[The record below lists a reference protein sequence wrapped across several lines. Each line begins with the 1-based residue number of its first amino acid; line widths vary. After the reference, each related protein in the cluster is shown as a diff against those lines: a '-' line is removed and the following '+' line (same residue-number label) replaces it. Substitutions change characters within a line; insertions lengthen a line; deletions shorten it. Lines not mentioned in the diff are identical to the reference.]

1 MYPLS
6 VNQNDYAARI
16 IGFAREKQDFASWL
30 NLSKAESRVFSVS
43 GIGGIGKTT
52 LLTELAHVAR
62 TAGVRTIWMDGRISM
77 QTPGAFLTHLEMSLE
92 VEYGRVR
99 GADVPQ
105 LAHVLEELTGQR
117 TVLLMDNCENPE
129 RIESWLLSSF
139 LPRLAGAQCLFVFA
153 SRIGLPVTWQA
164 NPIWGHRIDSFPLEL
179 FSRKEVFDYVQA
191 SGLPVSVQR
200 ELEYRTSG
208 HPLLLA
214 LTVDMLRRQDGEPRL
229 SQLPGILSAEFLKEA
244 ALPWMVEALQV
255 LSLLPS
261 ADQTILNQLLE
272 KPLTASEYMDLGR
285 LSCVRREVDGLSLH
299 QLVSCILREDYEKR
313 DPGQY
318 QSMRS
323 RILEL
328 LAEKYPEASKLRQM
342 QIATHVLELYREQ
355 LPAVHAYAD
364 FSGMRQQH
372 YEQQASLNSDE
383 LPLLHRYLE
392 SSLARSDWQSELV
405 ESGQHHALLD
415 DIARVA
421 PEGLRLIRNNDGVPL
436 AFCAGLS
443 LNERTW
449 PLLKRYASELAELLS
464 KGVDVDNTGYDA
476 RRDGDTV
483 CVLLAAVD
491 VEQPYYRPEELGA
504 MLFQNWL
511 VDTANGLRAIIPA
524 ADPQLGTLLSQ
535 LGFEREGHIPDER
548 VPSRRS
554 GGEQI
559 TLWELD
565 FRQITFE
572 IWVKRLLKQS
582 MHDSGRVE
590 AGALR
595 AVPWSEMKQ
604 MVRHMYDDSVLEAI
618 PSLQAA
624 GCRPTSARE
633 LILRLLTEEKPRYP
647 LTELEQRILRESYLQ
662 KNLRQSQ
669 LIEAFHMSRA
679 TFYRHIRQGFQHM
692 GYAFTQ
698 AWTDSKE

>member
-30 NLSKAESRVFSVS
+30 NLSEVDSRIFSVS

-52 LLTELAHVAR
+52 LLTELAHMAR
-62 TAGVRTIWMDGRISM
+62 TADVRTIWMDGRISM
-77 QTPGAFLTHLEMSLE
+77 QTTGAFLTHLEMSLE
-92 VEYGRVR
+92 VEYGRMRSV
-99 GADVPQ
+99 DVPQ

-117 TVLLMDNCENPE
+117 TVLLIDNCENLE

-139 LPRLAGAQCLFVFA
+139 LPRLVGAQCLFVFA

-164 NPIWGHRIDSFPLEL
+164 NPIWGQRIDSFPLEL

-191 SGLPVSVQR
+191 SGLSVSVQR

-255 LSLLPS
+255 MSILPS

-285 LSCVRREVDGLSLH
+285 LSCVRREADGLSLH
-299 QLVSCILREDYEKR
+299 QLVSCMLREDYEKR

-323 RILEL
+323 RVLEL
-328 LAEKYPEASKLRQM
+328 LAERYPAATKLGQM
-342 QIATHVLELYREQ
+342 QIAAHVLELYREQ

-364 FSGMRQQH
+364 FSGIRQQH
-372 YEQQASLNSDE
+372 YEQQAFLNPNE

-392 SSLARSDWQSELV
+392 ASLARADWQSELV

-421 PEGLRLIRNNDGVPL
+421 PEGLRLIRNGDGKPL
-436 AFCAGLS
+436 AFCAGLWLS
-443 LNERTW
+443 ERTW
-449 PLLKRYASELAELLS
+449 PLIERYAPALAELIPKLA
-464 KGVDVDNTGYDA
+464 GDNGYDA

-511 VDTANGLRAIIPA
+511 IDTANGLRAIIPA

-535 LGFEREGHIPDER
+535 LGFDRGESISDER

-554 GGEQI
+554 GGEKV

-572 IWVKRLLKQS
+572 IWVKRLLQQS
-582 MHDSGRVE
+582 LHDSGRVE

-604 MVRHMYDDSVLEAI
+604 MVQHMYDDSVLEAL

-624 GCRPTSARE
+624 GCEPTSARE
-633 LILRLLTEEKPRYP
+633 LILCLLTEVTPRYP
-647 LTELEQRILRESYLQ
+647 LTEFEQRILRDGYLQ
-662 KNLRQSQ
+662 RNFRKSQ
-669 LIEAFHMSRA
+669 LAEALHMSRA
-679 TFYRHIRQGFQHM
+679 TFYRHVRQAFQHL
-692 GYAFTQ
+692 GYAFTE
-698 AWTDSKE
+698 AWTESKG